1 MVAKMNSSDLLP
13 KNATKQEKA
22 IIDAITPELPVQIRD
37 IWNPWTC
44 PERFLPYL
52 AQSFSVD
59 RWDVNWTTDE
69 KRAAIDA
76 AFFVH
81 KHKGTIAA
89 IRRVVEPFGFLI
101 KVVEWFKTV
110 PKGTPYTF
118 QLVISVSEKG
128 IDDDIYN
135 QMVTLIEDAKP
146 LTRHMTGLDIYADS
160 EGVMYYGL
168 GMYCGDTTIV
178 YPYEPGPVTV
188 TGQLYSAGRD
198 HTIDSVS
205 VYPNE

>member
-1 MVAKMNSSDLLP
+1 MNSHDLLP
-13 KNATKQEKA
+13 HNATQQEKA

-59 RWDVNWTTDE
+59 QWNVNWSVDE
-69 KRAAIDA
+69 KREAIDA
-76 AFFVH
+76 SFFVH

-101 KVVEWFKTV
+101 RVVEWFNTQ
-110 PKGTPYTF
+110 PKGKPHTF
-118 QLVISVSEKG
+118 QLIIGVSDKG
-128 IDDDIYN
+128 IDSETYQ
-135 QMVTLIEDAKP
+135 QMVSLIDDAKP
-146 LTRHMTGLDIYADS
+146 LTRHMTSLDIYADTR
-160 EGVMYYGL
+160 GKVYYGL
-168 GMYCGDTTIV
+168 GMYCGDTTII
-178 YPYEPGPVTV
+178 YPYSLSLITV
-188 TGQLYSAGRD
+188 TGQLYSAGRE
-198 HTIDSVS
+198 HTIDNTS